1 MTRLYDT
8 QRSGNAWK
16 VRLLAGFLGIPLERV
31 TLSIDKGE
39 LRSTQFRQVALFGQV
54 PVLETD
60 TGEHL
65 CESIA
70 ILFFLSQGT
79 SWWPADPLARARVLT
94 WLSFEQD
101 RHMRP
106 LAKLRL
112 HFGLKTLPSA
122 SGADV
127 ERWSAEAHEA
137 LTIMNDHLA
146 SRPTSWIA
154 TQKSPSIA
162 DVALYP
168 YTRMATMGCI
178 DLSAFPHVESWLGR
192 LEGLDGYQCLFPDI
206 PDSNLMTI
214 ETKRTP
220 Q

>member
-1 MTRLYDT
+1 MKLYDT

-16 VRLLAGFLGIPLERV
+16 VRLLAGFLKIPLERI

-39 LRSTQFRQVALFGQV
+39 LQSAHFRQVALFRQV

-60 TGEHL
+60 SGKHL
-65 CESIA
+65 CESMA
-70 ILFFLSQGT
+70 ILHYLAQG
-79 SWWPADPLARARVLT
+79 SVWWPQDPLDQAQVLT

-122 SGADV
+122 TQQDV
-127 ERWSAEAHEA
+127 QRWSAEAHEA
-137 LTIMNDHLA
+137 LTIMNDRLA
-146 SRPTSWIA
+146 SRPAAWIA
-154 TQKSPSIA
+154 TEAAPSIA

-168 YTRMATMGCI
+168 YTRMATMGRI
-178 DLSAFPHVESWLGR
+178 ELTAFPHLEHWLDR
-192 LEGLDGYQCLFPDI
+192 LERLDGYQFLFPGI
-206 PDSNLMTI
+206 PGSNLMTS
-214 ETKRTP
+214 ELERT
-220 Q
+220 QR

>member
-1 MTRLYDT
+1 MKLYDT

-16 VRLLAGFLGIPLERV
+16 VRLLAGFLEIPMERV

-39 LRSTQFRQVALFGQV
+39 LRSKEFRQVALFGQV
-54 PVLETD
+54 PVLETN

-70 ILFFLSQGT
+70 ILFYLAQGT
-79 SWWPADPLARARVLT
+79 TWWPADPLEQARVLT

-127 ERWSAEAHEA
+127 EKWSAEAHEA
-137 LTIMNDHLA
+137 LTIMDEHLA
-146 SRPTSWIA
+146 SRPASWIA
-154 TQKSPSIA
+154 TEVSPSIA
-162 DVALYP
+162 DIALYP
-168 YTRMATMGCI
+168 YTTMATMGRI
-178 DLSAFPHVESWLGR
+178 DLSAFPHVKHWLGR
-192 LEGLDGYQCLFPDI
+192 FEGLDGYQCLFPGI
-206 PDSNLMTI
+206 PNSNFMTT
-214 ETKRTP
+214 ETGKTS